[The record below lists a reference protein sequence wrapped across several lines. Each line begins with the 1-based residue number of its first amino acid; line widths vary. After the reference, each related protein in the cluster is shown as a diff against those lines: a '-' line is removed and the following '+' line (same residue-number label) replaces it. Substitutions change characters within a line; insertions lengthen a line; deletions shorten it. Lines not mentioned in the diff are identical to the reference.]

1 MTFCDL
7 LTFRSTS
14 ERRNS
19 SDTERDITTLA
30 ESTINDL
37 LDRIKCTTESTT
49 LLNDGETMDTSVTET
64 RDTTCDS
71 VTLTRDTTDSEKT
84 SQCVTERDL
93 TSVTRDSKMMTNG
106 DKNGDKAVTIS
117 EGTSTDRPPRLD
129 QDTLSRIDTVTGR
142 KESEGENLVR
152 SISKTDCQIFNEL
165 EKMGKCLRFQNT
177 DEIRI
182 HHAVNYCESLYTI

>member
-1 MTFCDL
+1 MHANVNLTNLHLTDQL
-7 LTFRSTS
+7 KTWTFRSNS

-49 LLNDGETMDTSVTET
+49 LLNDGETTDTT

-71 VTLTRDTTDSEKT
+71 VTITRDTTDSEKT

-93 TSVTRDSKMMTNG
+93 TSVTRDGQMVTQ
-106 DKNGDKAVTIS
+106 NGDKAVTIS
-117 EGTSTDRPPRLD
+117 EGTSTERPPRLD
-129 QDTLSRIDTVTGR
+129 QDTLSRVDSIR
-142 KESEGENLVR
+142 KESNVEGEHLVR

-165 EKMGKCLRFQNT
+165 EKMGMCLG
-177 DEIRI
+177 
-182 HHAVNYCESLYTI
+182 

>member
-1 MTFCDL
+1 MA
-7 LTFRSTS
+7 FRSIS

-49 LLNDGETMDTSVTET
+49 LLNDTGETTIDTT

-71 VTLTRDTTDSEKT
+71 VTVTRDTATDSEKT

-93 TSVTRDSKMMTNG
+93 TSVTRDGQMLTQNG
-106 DKNGDKAVTIS
+106 DKVVTIS
-117 EGTSTDRPPRLD
+117 EGTSTDNPPRLD
-129 QDTLSRIDTVTGR
+129 QDTLSRIDSVR
-142 KESEGENLVR
+142 KESNSEGENLVR

-165 EKMGKCLRFQNT
+165 EKMGTCLR
-177 DEIRI
+177 
-182 HHAVNYCESLYTI
+182 

>member
-1 MTFCDL
+1 M
-7 LTFRSTS
+7 TFRSTS

-49 LLNDGETMDTSVTET
+49 LLNETGETTLDTTRDTT

-71 VTLTRDTTDSEKT
+71 VTITRDTDSEKT

-93 TSVTRDSKMMTNG
+93 TSVTRDGQLVTQNG
-106 DKNGDKAVTIS
+106 DKVVTIS
-117 EGTSTDRPPRLD
+117 EGTSTDNPPRLD
-129 QDTLSRIDTVTGR
+129 QDTLSRIDSVR
-142 KESEGENLVR
+142 KESNSEGENLVR

-165 EKMGKCLRFQNT
+165 EKMGKCLKNDNFAPSFQLVPPVR
-177 DEIRI
+177 RI
-182 HHAVNYCESLYTI
+182 

>member
-1 MTFCDL
+1 MA
-7 LTFRSTS
+7 FRSTS

-49 LLNDGETMDTSVTET
+49 LLNDTGETTIDTT

-71 VTLTRDTTDSEKT
+71 VTVTRDTATDSEKT

-93 TSVTRDSKMMTNG
+93 TSVTRDGQLMLTQNG
-106 DKNGDKAVTIS
+106 DKVVTIS
-117 EGTSTDRPPRLD
+117 EGTSTDNPPRLD
-129 QDTLSRIDTVTGR
+129 QDTLSRIDSVR
-142 KESEGENLVR
+142 KESNSEGENLVR

-165 EKMGKCLRFQNT
+165 EKMGTCLR
-177 DEIRI
+177 
-182 HHAVNYCESLYTI
+182 

>member
-1 MTFCDL
+1 M
-7 LTFRSTS
+7 TFRSTS

-49 LLNDGETMDTSVTET
+49 LLNETGETTLDTT
-64 RDTTCDS
+64 RDTTGDS
-71 VTLTRDTTDSEKT
+71 VTITRDTDSEKT

-93 TSVTRDSKMMTNG
+93 TSVTRDGQLVTQNG
-106 DKNGDKAVTIS
+106 DKVVTIS
-117 EGTSTDRPPRLD
+117 EGTSTDNPPRLD
-129 QDTLSRIDTVTGR
+129 QDTLSRIDSVR
-142 KESEGENLVR
+142 KESNSEGENLVR

-165 EKMGKCLRFQNT
+165 EKMGKCLKNDNFAPSFQLVPPVR
-177 DEIRI
+177 RI
-182 HHAVNYCESLYTI
+182 

>member
-1 MTFCDL
+1 MVL
-7 LTFRSTS
+7 RSNS

-49 LLNDGETMDTSVTET
+49 LLNDGETVDTTVDT

-71 VTLTRDTTDSEKT
+71 VTITRESTARDTDSEKT

-93 TSVTRDSKMMTNG
+93 TSVTRESQMIQNG
-106 DKNGDKAVTIS
+106 DKTVTIS

-129 QDTLSRIDTVTGR
+129 QDTLSRIDSVR
-142 KESEGENLVR
+142 KESNSDHENLVR

-165 EKMGKCLRFQNT
+165 EKMGTCLG
-177 DEIRI
+177 
-182 HHAVNYCESLYTI
+182 